1 MTMAPPKSG
10 TGGFRLALIKLWVR
24 AHCTFYR
31 LTNGRIGGKLG
42 DSSILLLTTLGRK
55 TGVRRTTPVIFLR
68 TGRSYAIVASL
79 AGADR
84 HPGWYLNLEASH
96 EANVQVMDK
105 RIHVR
110 AQTVDAERRRE
121 LWPQLVAIYPPYA
134 EYQTRTTRVIPVV
147 ELFPV

>member
-1 MTMAPPKSG
+1 M
-10 TGGFRLALIKLWVR
+10 GGFRLALIKLWVR

-31 LTNGRIGGKLG
+31 LTNGRVGGKLG
-42 DSSILLLTTLGRK
+42 DSPILLLTTVSRK
-55 TGVRRTTPVIFLR
+55 SGVRRTTPVIFLP
-68 TGRSYAIVASL
+68 TDRSYAIVASL

-96 EANVQVMDK
+96 AADVQVMDK

-121 LWPQLVAIYPPYA
+121 LWAQLVAI
-134 EYQTRTTRVIPVV
+134 
-147 ELFPV
+147 

>member
-1 MTMAPPKSG
+1 MASPNPEMKR
-10 TGGFRLALIKLWVR
+10 FRPALIKLWIR
-24 AHCTFYR
+24 AHCIFYR
-31 LTNGRIGGKLG
+31 LTNGRVDGRLG
-42 DSSILLLTTLGRK
+42 DSSILLLTTVGRK
-55 TGVRRTTPVIFLR
+55 TGARRTTPLIFLP
-68 TGRSYAIVASL
+68 TGRGYAIVASF

-96 EANVQVMDK
+96 SADVQVMDK

-134 EYQTRTTRVIPVV
+134 EYQTRTTRLIPVV
-147 ELFPV
+147 ELFAV

>member
-1 MTMAPPKSG
+1 MG
-10 TGGFRLALIKLWVR
+10 
-24 AHCTFYR
+24 
-31 LTNGRIGGKLG
+31 N
-42 DSSILLLTTLGRK
+42 SSILLLTTMGRK
-55 TGVRRTTPVIFLR
+55 TGVRRTTPVIFLP

-84 HPGWYLNLEASH
+84 HPAWYLNLEAAR
-96 EANVQVMDK
+96 EADVQILDK

-110 AQTVDAERRRE
+110 AQTVDAERRWE

-134 EYQTRTTRVIPVV
+134 EYQTRTARVIPVV

>member
-1 MTMAPPKSG
+1 MEG
-10 TGGFRLALIKLWVR
+10 LRRVLIKFWVR
-24 AHCTFYR
+24 VHCTFYR
-31 LTNGRIGGKLG
+31 LTNGRVGGKVG
-42 DSSILLLTTLGRK
+42 ESPILLLTTVGRK
-55 TGVRRTTPVIFLR
+55 TGTRRTTPVIFLS
-68 TGRSYAIVASL
+68 TGRSYVVVASL

-96 EANVQVMDK
+96 SADVQVMDK

-110 AQTVDAERRRE
+110 AQTVDDERRRE

>member
-1 MTMAPPKSG
+1 MAKAPPKPEA
-10 TGGFRLALIKLWVR
+10 GGFRLLLIKLWVR
-24 AHCTFYR
+24 AHSLLYR
-31 LTNGRIGGKLG
+31 LTNGRVGGKLG
-42 DSSILLLTTLGRK
+42 NCSILLLTTVGRK
-55 TGVRRTTPVIFLR
+55 SGARRTTPVIFLPI
-68 TGRSYAIVASL
+68 GRSYAIVASL

-96 EANVQVMDK
+96 EANVQIMDK

-110 AQTVDAERRRE
+110 AQTVDVDRRRE

-134 EYQTRTTRVIPVV
+134 EYQTRTMRVIPVV